1 MLLLM
6 SQEEKPL
13 SELETKIAKAYR
25 INESVENEQRE
36 IEVRLNK
43 IEGLK
48 PLLPNRKYGQ
58 KWEDLE
64 FGLSAQ
70 SLIERQQDIY
80 KLVEE
85 RTNKNIYTTY
95 VEAAAI
101 LDDEVEDKNRQARET
116 LEQLVKKKL
125 LKTSTVITDKDSR
138 GKRYWTT

>member
-1 MLLLM
+1 MLQLM

-70 SLIERQQDIY
+70 SLIERGDAPLADSLDLNSGYWDKIEKAEKSRFKY
-80 KLVEE
+80 FDEID
-85 RTNKNIYTTY
+85 KNIEKLT
-95 VEAAAI
+95 
-101 LDDEVEDKNRQARET
+101 
-116 LEQLVKKKL
+116 KKRF
-125 LKTSTVITDKDSR
+125 SNF
-138 GKRYWTT
+138 

>member
-1 MLLLM
+1 MLQLM

-13 SELETKIAKAYR
+13 SELETKIARAYR

-70 SLIERQQDIY
+70 SLIERGDAPLADSLDLNSGYWDKIEKAEKSRFKY
-80 KLVEE
+80 FDEID
-85 RTNKNIYTTY
+85 KNIEKLT
-95 VEAAAI
+95 
-101 LDDEVEDKNRQARET
+101 
-116 LEQLVKKKL
+116 KKRF
-125 LKTSTVITDKDSR
+125 SNF
-138 GKRYWTT
+138 

>member
-1 MLLLM
+1 MLQLM

-64 FGLSAQ
+64 
-70 SLIERQQDIY
+70 Y
-80 KLVEE
+80 
-85 RTNKNIYTTY
+85 
-95 VEAAAI
+95 
-101 LDDEVEDKNRQARET
+101 
-116 LEQLVKKKL
+116 
-125 LKTSTVITDKDSR
+125 
-138 GKRYWTT
+138 

>member
-1 MLLLM
+1 M

-64 FGLSAQ
+64 YVISAR
-70 SLIERQQDIY
+70 SLIEKSDIPLAVDLKINSGY
-80 KLVEE
+80 WEKIEKTE
-85 RTNKNIYTTY
+85 KSRFKYFDEIDKNI
-95 VEAAAI
+95 EK
-101 LDDEVEDKNRQARET
+101 LN
-116 LEQLVKKKL
+116 KKSIFKFL
-125 LKTSTVITDKDSR
+125 IKK
-138 GKRYWTT
+138 

>member
-1 MLLLM
+1 MLQLM

-64 FGLSAQ
+64 YGISAR
-70 SLIERQQDIY
+70 SLIERSDAPLAGY
-80 KLVEE
+80 LKLSTGYWRRMEE
-85 RTNKNIYTTY
+85 AET
-95 VEAAAI
+95 A
-101 LDDEVEDKNRQARET
+101 RQ
-116 LEQLVKKKL
+116 EQIESMKKKTEEL
-125 LKTSTVITDKDSR
+125 QMQNQKQRQIREFRQRNNLNIGTGFRNI
-138 GKRYWTT
+138 

>member
-1 MLLLM
+1 MLQIM

-58 KWEDLE
+58 KWEYLE
-64 FGLSAQ
+64 YGISAR
-70 SLIERQQDIY
+70 SLIERSDAPLADSLNLNSGYWEKIEKAEKSRFKY
-80 KLVEE
+80 FDEID
-85 RTNKNIYTTY
+85 KNIEKLT
-95 VEAAAI
+95 
-101 LDDEVEDKNRQARET
+101 
-116 LEQLVKKKL
+116 KKRF
-125 LKTSTVITDKDSR
+125 SNF
-138 GKRYWTT
+138 